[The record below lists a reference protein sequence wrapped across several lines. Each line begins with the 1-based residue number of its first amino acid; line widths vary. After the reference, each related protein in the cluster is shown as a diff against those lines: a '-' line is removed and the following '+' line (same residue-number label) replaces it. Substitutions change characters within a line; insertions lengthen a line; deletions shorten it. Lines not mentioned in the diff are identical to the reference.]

1 MSLEESNKGVVRR
14 YLEFWRVGDLSRIDE
29 IVSPTYV
36 GHVSAGD
43 REKTGLVE
51 RIQAFRALF
60 PDIVFT
66 IEDQTA
72 AGDTVT
78 TRLSARGTH
87 RPTGTAT
94 TLIGINISRIAEQRI
109 QEEWAV
115 WERLVNAYQEYV

>member
-1 MSLEESNKGVVRR
+1 LSLEESNKAIFHR

-43 REKTGLVE
+43 RDQTGLVE
-51 RIQAFRALF
+51 RIRAFRALF
-60 PDIVFT
+60 ADIAFT
-66 IEDQTA
+66 IEDQIA
-72 AGDTVT
+72 ADDKVI
-78 TRLSARGTH
+78 TRMSARGTH
-87 RPTGTAT
+87 QPTGTAT

-115 WERLVNAYQEYV
+115 WERLVDSYQEYV